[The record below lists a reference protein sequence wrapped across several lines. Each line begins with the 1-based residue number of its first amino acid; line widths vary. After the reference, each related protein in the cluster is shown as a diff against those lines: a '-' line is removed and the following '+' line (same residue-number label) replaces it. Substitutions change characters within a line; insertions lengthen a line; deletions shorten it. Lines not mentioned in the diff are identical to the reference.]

1 MRCFAKSGSAALTCN
16 ASATGLR
23 RARSSLALMVVDA
36 AVADRVVIASVM
48 ETSEVI
54 FSKSRV
60 REPEPVDPEDP
71 RIFEEAEAARAPA

>member
-36 AVADRVVIASVM
+36 AAAERVVIASVM
-48 ETSEVI
+48 VTSEVMLTAL
-54 FSKSRV
+54 RHW
-60 REPEPVDPEDP
+60 RRPEPNECC
-71 RIFEEAEAARAPA
+71 